1 MHRGSEPRGRR
12 RSCVVVHD
20 GVAQVEEDLR
30 RQRLSEEVRE
40 ILVSTHEGHDEMP
53 VLHALANEE
62 MPTLDMLHAAVVLRV
77 VRDGDRRLVVDGKVR
92 RPLVLNAQNPF

>member
-1 MHRGSEPRGRR
+1 M
-12 RSCVVVHD
+12 VVHD
-20 GVAQVEEDLR
+20 GVAHIEEDLR

-40 ILVSTHEGHDEMP
+40 ILVSTHERHDEMP

-77 VRDGDRRLVVDGKVR
+77 VRDGDRRLGTSGVR
-92 RPLVLNAQNPF
+92 VSWLNEETMDVIFQ

>member
-1 MHRGSEPRGRR
+1 M
-12 RSCVVVHD
+12 VVHD
-20 GVAQVEEDLR
+20 GVAHVEEDLR

-62 MPTLDMLHAAVVLRV
+62 MPTFDMLPQGPIARFVLFC
-77 VRDGDRRLVVDGKVR
+77 
-92 RPLVLNAQNPF
+92 LNQGTRSL